1 MFLHLSVIL
10 FTGGV
15 SAIPLDRHPPLGRPP
30 RQTHPWQTP
39 PRQTSPWADTPP
51 GRHPPCSDTPHA
63 QTCWDTPTPAQCM
76 LGYTS
81 LLRSACWDTVNKR
94 AVSILLECILVE
106 IVFTF
111 KRHPTGT
118 SNTADFFEDDSLFT
132 SCHIFKLFQYSS
144 Y

>member
-10 FTGGV
+10 FTGGCLP
-15 SAIPLDRHPPLGRPP
+15 A
-30 RQTHPWQTP
+30 
-39 PRQTSPWADTPP
+39 PWADTLPWADPP
-51 GRHPPCSDTPHA
+51 GRHTPGRHPLGRHPPGQTSPLGRHPPWADTPHA

-76 LGYTS
+76 LGYTP
-81 LLRSACWDTVNKR
+81 LLRRACWDTVNKR